1 MRKSPW
7 LWLTVVIFLVALGIG
22 TVTGLFTFI
31 NPVTQFLSF
40 VFLLVVIALLA
51 VVGAIF
57 LGMLI
62 THRALSSEAFTP
74 FEEEMLRMK
83 RDVEEMKKDL
93 EEMKELLKK

>member
-22 TVTGLFTFI
+22 IVTGLFPI
-31 NPVTQFLSF
+31 NPVTEFLSF